1 MQAPSLEHLMDT
13 QASIEAGFVAYC
25 AANGVTAY
33 GTRHTGDEPDQKVI
47 VQYQHGGS
55 AGHCAPF
62 TTTKTGEKEDDWFN
76 GVIIFEVHTE
86 RALAEASPVSGFASL
101 HDYRVAQVKA
111 LMLRG
116 SLNGTVNGK
125 TALALDYH
133 GIAVLSST
141 AEDHAVAG
149 DAFDVS
155 TLNYAVQLQ
164 IKADAWPTP

>member
-1 MQAPSLEHLMDT
+1 MDT
-13 QASIEAGFVAYC
+13 QASIEAGFLAYC

-55 AGHCAPF
+55 AGHCA
-62 TTTKTGEKEDDWFN
+62 TTTTTHTGEKEDDWFN
-76 GVIIFEVHTE
+76 GVVIFEVHTE

-116 SLNGTVNGK
+116 SLNGTVIGK
-125 TALALDYH
+125 TALVLDYH
-133 GIAVLSST
+133 RIAVLSST
-141 AEDHAVAG
+141 AEDHAVDG
-149 DAFDVS
+149 NAFDVS

>member
-1 MQAPSLEHLMDT
+1 
-13 QASIEAGFVAYC
+13 VAYC

-55 AGHCAPF
+55 TGHCATT

-101 HDYRVAQVKA
+101 HDYRVAQIKA

-141 AEDHAVAG
+141 AEDHAVA
-149 DAFDVS
+149 DDSFDVS

>member
-1 MQAPSLEHLMDT
+1 MDT
-13 QASIEAGFVAYC
+13 QASVEAGFVAYL

-33 GTRHTGDEPDQKVI
+33 GTRHTGDEPDSKVI
-47 VQYQHGGS
+47 VQYQHGAS
-55 AGHCAPF
+55 TGHCATPA
-62 TTTKTGEKEDDWFN
+62 TSGTGQKEDDWFN
-76 GVIIFEVHTE
+76 GVVIFEVHTE
-86 RALAEASPVSGFASL
+86 RALAEASPVTGFASL
-101 HDYRVAQVKA
+101 HDYRVAQIKA

-116 SLNGTVNGK
+116 SLNGTVSGK

-164 IKADAWPTP
+164 IKTDAWPTP

>member
-1 MQAPSLEHLMDT
+1 MDT
-13 QASIEAGFVAYC
+13 QASVEAGFVAYL
-25 AANGVTAY
+25 AANGLTAY
-33 GTRHTGDEPDQKVI
+33 GTRHTGDEPDHKVI
-47 VQYQHGGS
+47 VQYQHGAS
-55 AGHCAPF
+55 TGHCATT

-76 GVIIFEVHTE
+76 GVVIFEVHTE

-101 HDYRVAQVKA
+101 HDYRVAQIKA

-125 TALALDYH
+125 TKLALDYH